1 MRRLI
6 VAAIVALLA
15 LSGCTPKHPFF
26 GTDQPEP
33 TEPPCAAPGAIP
45 ESPAAP
51 PAVAPGKVVSQI
63 SVTFVAVRFG
73 VAGAC
78 DLTVPLTVQVHLY
91 GTADNLPTFH
101 GPNGDPLPYDAL
113 KRTPWTTVFFLS
125 HPAGTA
131 PQLMI
136 DASASVQDSPIDPAP
151 TDVMLRCVVRY
162 HGNPIATDPK
172 GPPLP
177 TGNRFVRC
185 NVTFMAPV

>member
-1 MRRLI
+1 MRRLTMPI
-6 VAAIVALLA
+6 IALLLL
-15 LSGCTPKHPFF
+15 LSGCTKHPYF
-26 GTDQPEP
+26 GTDVPDP
-33 TEPPCAAPGAIP
+33 TEPACAAAAAIP
-45 ESPAAP
+45 ASPAPP
-51 PAVAPGKVVSQI
+51 PATAPGKVVSQI

-73 VAGAC
+73 PGASC
-78 DLTVPLTVQVHLY
+78 DLGVPLTVQIHLY
-91 GTADNLPTFH
+91 GTADGKPTFH

-113 KRTPWTTVFFLS
+113 KLTPWSTTFFLS

-131 PQLMI
+131 PQVMI
-136 DASASVQDSPIDPAP
+136 DASATVQDSPIDPAP

-185 NVTFMAPV
+185 NVTFAAPL